1 MTPIVVMIV
10 SLSSRAAFSGSYS
23 DLCPSRYG
31 NLTTQYKIK
40 ADINTKAIPVI
51 TSEINIVVSKK
62 PQLEAS
68 GENHQGDTKFQST
81 VPITMIAVTITNAIM
96 ILFN

>member
-1 MTPIVVMIV
+1 M
-10 SLSSRAAFSGSYS
+10 
-23 DLCPSRYG
+23 
-31 NLTTQYKIK
+31 
-40 ADINTKAIPVI
+40 PVI
-51 TSEINIVVSKK
+51 DSEINIVVSRK
-62 PQLEAS
+62 PQFEAN